1 MRFLLMLGAVA
12 ALAAAGCDKSEQKSA
27 KDLAPKTTDLGTGLN
42 AVERSYDRPAAELVD
57 VVTATLKSF
66 DLKFE
71 SDAHDVMGG
80 EIVARRADGHK
91 VTAKITARN
100 EQNADVSVRVAP
112 GNRDLAEMIQDRIGQ
127 KLCELPAK

>member
-1 MRFLLMLGAVA
+1 MRILLSLSVVA

-27 KDLAPKTTDLGTGLN
+27 RDLAPKTTDLGTGLN

-57 VVTATLKSF
+57 AVTATLESF
-66 DLKFE
+66 DLKLE
-71 SDAHDVMGG
+71 SSTHDAMGG

-91 VTAKITARN
+91 VTAKITAKN

-112 GNRDLAEMIQDRIGQ
+112 GNLNLAEMIQDRISQ

>member
-1 MRFLLMLGAVA
+1 MSLTALA
-12 ALAAAGCDKSEQKSA
+12 ALAAAGCDKSEHKSA

-42 AVERSYDRPAAELVD
+42 AVERSYDRPAAELVGA
-57 VVTATLKSF
+57 VTATFKSF
-66 DLKFE
+66 DLMLE
-71 SDAHDVMGG
+71 SDSHDVMGG

-112 GNRDLAEMIQDRIGQ
+112 GNRNLAEMIQDRISQ
-127 KLCELPAK
+127 KLCELDAK